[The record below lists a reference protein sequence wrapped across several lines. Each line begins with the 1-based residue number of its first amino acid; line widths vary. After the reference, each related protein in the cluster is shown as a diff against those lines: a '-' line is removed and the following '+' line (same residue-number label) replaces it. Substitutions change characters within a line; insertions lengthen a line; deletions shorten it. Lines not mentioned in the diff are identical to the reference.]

1 MTNPDNHSESDC
13 YLGPMKI
20 KYSNA
25 RKTANLHA
33 MNKQALLRPTFLAL
47 ALAATSLFA
56 QSPSATLA
64 QIKVAADAGD
74 AASQDKLAET
84 FVLRADS
91 SQAEFWYRKAAEKGF
106 AHAQG
111 RLGNMLLMRSR
122 MAVSATPAARAAMS
136 EEAVHWM
143 TLAANQG
150 DKRGQ
155 ADFADICLEGKL
167 VKLDLVEAYKWG
179 ELASKGSMID
189 VATVSGRSCRDAA
202 TLKMDVGQI
211 AEAQRRAAAFI
222 PHQVSASGMP
232 EPSWVKQI
240 KLNGISGTPERRL
253 AIINGKTL
261 QTGDHTSLK
270 LGEKTVTV
278 RCVEIRQGSVV
289 ISIDG
294 LDGAREVKL
303 P

>member
-1 MTNPDNHSESDC
+1 VS
-13 YLGPMKI
+13 
-20 KYSNA
+20 
-25 RKTANLHA
+25 
-33 MNKQALLRPTFLAL
+33 KQALSGPTFLAL
-47 ALAATSLFA
+47 VLAATSLFA
-56 QSPSATLA
+56 QSPPATLA

-74 AASQDKLAET
+74 AASQDKLAES
-84 FVLRADS
+84 FVMRADGA
-91 SQAEFWYRKAAEKGF
+91 QAMIWYRKAAEQGF
-106 AHAQG
+106 PHAQG
-111 RLGNMLLMRSR
+111 RLGNMLLSRSR
-122 MAVSATPAARAAMS
+122 TDAFATPAARAAMS
-136 EEAVHWM
+136 EEAVRWI

-155 ADFADICLEGKL
+155 ADFADICLDGKL
-167 VKLDLVEAYKWG
+167 VKQDLVEAYKWG

-189 VATVSGRSCRDAA
+189 VATFAGRSSRDAA
-202 TLKMDVGQI
+202 TLKMDADQI

-222 PHQVSASGMP
+222 PHQPKASDMP

-240 KLNGISGTPERRL
+240 KLNGISGTSKRRL
-253 AIINGKTL
+253 AMINGKTL

-278 RCVEIRQGSVV
+278 RCIQIRQASVV

-294 LDGAREVKL
+294 IDGTREVRL

>member
-1 MTNPDNHSESDC
+1 MS
-13 YLGPMKI
+13 
-20 KYSNA
+20 KYVLS
-25 RKTANLHA
+25 
-33 MNKQALLRPTFLAL
+33 RPSFLAL
-47 ALAATSLFA
+47 VLAATSLFA
-56 QSPSATLA
+56 QSPPATLA
-64 QIKVAADAGD
+64 QIKVAAEGGD
-74 AASQDKLAET
+74 PASQDKLAEA
-84 FVLRADS
+84 FVMRADS
-91 SQAEFWYRKAAEKGF
+91 AQAMIWYRKAAEQGF
-106 AHAQG
+106 PHAQG
-111 RLGNMLLMRSR
+111 RLGNMLLSRSR
-122 MAVSATPAARAAMS
+122 TDAFATPAARTAMS
-136 EEAVHWM
+136 EEAVRWII
-143 TLAANQG
+143 LAANQG

-167 VKLDLVEAYKWG
+167 VKQDLVEAYKWG
-179 ELASKGSMID
+179 ELASNGSMID

-202 TLKMDVGQI
+202 TLKMDAGQI

-222 PHQVSASGMP
+222 PHQVKASDMP

-294 LDGAREVKL
+294 LDGAREVRL

>member
-1 MTNPDNHSESDC
+1 M
-13 YLGPMKI
+13 G
-20 KYSNA
+20 
-25 RKTANLHA
+25 
-33 MNKQALLRPTFLAL
+33 KQALSRPMFLAV

-56 QSPSATLA
+56 QSPPATLA

-74 AASQDKLAET
+74 AAAQDKLAES

-91 SQAEFWYRKAAEKGF
+91 SQAQIWYRKAAEQGF

-111 RLGNMLLMRSR
+111 RLGNMLLSRSR
-122 MAVSATPAARAAMS
+122 TAAGATPAARSAMS
-136 EEAVHWM
+136 EEAMRWI

-150 DKRGQ
+150 DTRGQ
-155 ADFADICLEGKL
+155 ADFADVCLEDKL
-167 VKLDLVEAYKWG
+167 VKQDLVEAYKWG

-189 VATVSGRSCRDAA
+189 VATFAGRSCRDAA
-202 TLKMDVGQI
+202 TLKMDADQI

-222 PHQVSASGMP
+222 PHQPKASEMP

-253 AIINGKTL
+253 AMINGKTL
-261 QTGDHTSLK
+261 EKGDQASLT
-270 LGEKTVTV
+270 LGAKTITV
-278 RCVEIRQGSVV
+278 RCIEIRQSSVL

-294 LDGAREVKL
+294 LDGTREVRF

>member
-1 MTNPDNHSESDC
+1 
-13 YLGPMKI
+13 MKAT
-20 KYSNA
+20 YSNV
-25 RKTANLHA
+25 RQTANLHI
-33 MNKQALLRPTFLAL
+33 MGRQALLRPTFLAL

-74 AASQDKLAET
+74 AASQDKLAES
-84 FVLRADS
+84 FVMRADS
-91 SQAEFWYRKAAEKGF
+91 AQAMIWYRKAAEQGF
-106 AHAQG
+106 PHAQG
-111 RLGNMLLMRSR
+111 RLGNMLLSRSR
-122 MAVSATPAARAAMS
+122 TDAFATPAARTAMS
-136 EEAVHWM
+136 EEAVRWII
-143 TLAANQG
+143 LAANQG

-167 VKLDLVEAYKWG
+167 VKQDLVEVYKWG

-189 VATVSGRSCRDAA
+189 VATFAGRSCRDAA
-202 TLKMDVGQI
+202 TLKMDADQI

-222 PHQVSASGMP
+222 PHQPKASEMP

-240 KLNGISGTPERRL
+240 KLNGISVTPERRL
-253 AIINGKTL
+253 AVINGKTL
-261 QTGDHTSLK
+261 QNGEQTSLK
-270 LGEKTVTV
+270 LGEKTVMV
-278 RCVEIRQGSVV
+278 RCIEIRQSSVL

-294 LDGAREVKL
+294 LEGTREVRL

>member
-1 MTNPDNHSESDC
+1 MTTGGNQVQSDVRQRRMKATVSNHIKFL
-13 YLGPMKI
+13 YLLPM
-20 KYSNA
+20 S
-25 RKTANLHA
+25 
-33 MNKQALLRPTFLAL
+33 KQALLRSLFFAV
-47 ALAATSLFA
+47 ALAATSVFA
-56 QSPSATLA
+56 QSPSPSLA
-64 QIKVAADAGD
+64 QIKVAAEGGD
-74 AASQDKLAET
+74 PASQDKLAEA
-84 FVLRADS
+84 FVMRADS
-91 SQAEFWYRKAAEKGF
+91 AQAMIWYRKAAEQGF
-106 AHAQG
+106 PHAQG
-111 RLGNMLLMRSR
+111 RLGNMLLSRSR
-122 MAVSATPAARAAMS
+122 TDAGATPAARSAMS
-136 EEAVHWM
+136 EEAVRWII
-143 TLAANQG
+143 LAANQG

-167 VKLDLVEAYKWG
+167 VKQDLVEVYKWG

-222 PHQVSASGMP
+222 PHQVSASDMP

>member
-1 MTNPDNHSESDC
+1 
-13 YLGPMKI
+13 MKI
-20 KYSNA
+20 TYSNV
-25 RKTANLHA
+25 RKTANLHT
-33 MNKQALLRPTFLAL
+33 MNKQALLRPIFLAL
-47 ALAATSLFA
+47 ALAATSLLA
-56 QSPSATLA
+56 QSPPATLA

-91 SQAEFWYRKAAEKGF
+91 SQAEVWYRKAAEQGF

-189 VATVSGRSCRDAA
+189 VATFAGRSCRDAA
-202 TLKMDVGQI
+202 TLKMDADQI
-211 AEAQRRAAAFI
+211 AEAQKRAAAFT
-222 PHQVSASGMP
+222 PHQPKASEMP
-232 EPSWVKQI
+232 EPSWVTQI
-240 KLNGISGTPERRL
+240 KLNAISGATERRL
-253 AIINGKTL
+253 AMINGKTV
-261 QTGDHTSLK
+261 QKGDQASLT
-270 LGEKTVTV
+270 LGAKTVTV
-278 RCVEIRQGSVV
+278 RCIEIRQSSVL

-294 LDGAREVKL
+294 LDGTREVRFR
-303 P
+303 